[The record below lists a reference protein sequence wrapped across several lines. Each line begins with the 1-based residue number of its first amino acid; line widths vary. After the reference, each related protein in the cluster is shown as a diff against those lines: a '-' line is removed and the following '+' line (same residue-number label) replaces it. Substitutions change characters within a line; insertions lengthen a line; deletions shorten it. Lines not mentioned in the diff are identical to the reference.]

1 MGMPALAQGSYAL
14 IAGTV
19 FRESGHA
26 FEGADVKLTP
36 LEKKKGFKEQR
47 LRTTPRGEFSFR
59 APVGEMEYEVAVTV
73 SGYRMETKR
82 VKIQGEERVDL
93 SFLMERAR

>member
-1 MGMPALAQGSYAL
+1 
-14 IAGTV
+14 
-19 FRESGHA
+19 
-26 FEGADVKLTP
+26 
-36 LEKKKGFKEQR
+36 
-47 LRTTPRGEFSFR
+47 
-59 APVGEMEYEVAVTV
+59 MEYEVAVTV